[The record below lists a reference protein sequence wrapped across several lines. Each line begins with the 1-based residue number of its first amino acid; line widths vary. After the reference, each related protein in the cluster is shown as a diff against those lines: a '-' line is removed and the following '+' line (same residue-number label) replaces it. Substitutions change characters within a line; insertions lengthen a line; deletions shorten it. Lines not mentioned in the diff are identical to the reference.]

1 MADQGPVQHTATET
15 ADQLEVEYWARQ
27 VRLSI
32 WIATS
37 LTVLGAVRVWFDWP
51 IQQRWWVLPIAV
63 AAVVQ
68 GAAAALRWE
77 RIVRSARVRNMLI
90 GWYVANLALLW
101 AYCQGDWAGLAIFPS
116 AALVV
121 VVAGGAVLRPRTVL
135 QIGALATAGYL
146 GLATVEH
153 AVVGTFVPSMA
164 VVMAAVVGLCVKT
177 AENRRHLDR
186 QRRTAER
193 RTVAL
198 LENGSDAIIAVAD
211 GQIVF
216 ASGSVHRVL
225 GYEPDWLTADRL
237 SAITHPDKLPA
248 VLEWIAA
255 LRQSP
260 DGSTSTME
268 SRTRR
273 ADGSWVDIEVAGTN
287 RLADPDLNALIF
299 NVRDVTEQKT
309 LEGEL
314 TRQAF
319 EDSLTGLPNR
329 VLFRDRVEHA
339 VARNQRGGGRVTLLL
354 VDLDDF
360 KMVNDTLGHA
370 AGDELIASVAER
382 MSQQVRPSDTLARL
396 GGDEFAVLV
405 EDVDEIEV
413 AALADRLLTAIRQP
427 VRLGTRDFVGTAS
440 IGAATT
446 KADGAVTDTGEL
458 LRDADLAMYSAK
470 AAGRDRFA
478 VFDPAMYAD
487 VLREADERSQLEH
500 ALADN
505 QFLVHYQPIVDLP
518 SGRLTGVEALV
529 RWQHPQRGLLGP
541 NTFIPLAETTG
552 LIVPLGRWVLRQACL
567 QAAAW
572 HENLPG
578 ADDLRVSV
586 NLSPRQFQYAG
597 LIGDVRDVLAETG
610 IDPHRVVL
618 EITESLLMQDTD
630 ATIAMLEQLRA
641 LGVQLAIDDF
651 GTGYSSLS
659 YLKRFPVDILKIDR
673 SFVDGITT
681 DPEDAT
687 LAEAVVQLGRALHL
701 QTVAEGIETHDQH
714 SALRMLGCEYGQGYL
729 FAKPAEPSQIED
741 LLLKADRERSRELT
755 P

>member
-1 MADQGPVQHTATET
+1 VQHTASGT

-27 VRLSI
+27 VRLGI
-32 WIATS
+32 WIAIS
-37 LTVLGAVRVWFDWP
+37 LTVLGGVRVWFDWP
-51 IQQRWWVLPIAV
+51 IQQHWWVLPIAG
-63 AAVVQ
+63 AAAAQ
-68 GAAAALRWE
+68 GAAALLNWE
-77 RIVRSARVRNMLI
+77 RIVRSVRVRDWLI
-90 GWYVANLALLW
+90 GWYVANLALLF
-101 AYCQGDWAGLAIFPS
+101 AFCRGDWAGLAIFPA

-121 VVAGGAVLRPRTVL
+121 VVAAGAVLRPRTVL
-135 QIGALATAGYL
+135 QVGALATVGYL

-153 AVVGTFVPSMA
+153 AVVGTFVPAMA
-164 VVMAAVVGLCVKT
+164 VVIAAVVGLCVKT

-198 LENGSDAIIAVAD
+198 LENASDAILAVAD
-211 GQIVF
+211 GHVVF
-216 ASGSVHRVL
+216 ASGSVQRVL
-225 GYEPDWLTADRL
+225 GYEPDWLTPDRL
-237 SAITHPDKLPA
+237 TAITHPDSLPR

-255 LRQSP
+255 VRQSP
-260 DGSTSTME
+260 EGSTSTVE
-268 SRTRR
+268 SRARR
-273 ADGSWVDIEVAGTN
+273 ADGSWVELEVSGTN
-287 RLADPDLNALIF
+287 QLADPDLNAIIF
-299 NVRDVTEQKT
+299 SVRDVTEQRT

-329 VLFRDRVEHA
+329 ALFRDRVEHA

-360 KMVNDTLGHA
+360 KMVNDTLGHG

-405 EDVDEIEV
+405 EDVDEIEA
-413 AALADRLLTAIRQP
+413 AALAERLLAAIRQP
-427 VRLGTRDFVGTAS
+427 VRLGNRDFAGTAS
-440 IGAATT
+440 IGVATT
-446 KADGAVTDTGEL
+446 KADGSTTDTGEL

-478 VFDPAMYAD
+478 VFDPTMYAD
-487 VLREADERSQLEH
+487 ILREADERSQLEH
-500 ALADN
+500 ALAHDE
-505 QFLVHYQPIVDLP
+505 FVVHYQPIVDLP

-529 RWQHPQRGLLGP
+529 RWRHPQRGLLGP
-541 NTFIPLAETTG
+541 NTFIPLAESTG
-552 LIVPLGRWVLRQACL
+552 LIVPLGRWVLRQACR
-567 QAAAW
+567 QAVAW
-572 HENLPG
+572 HQNLPG
-578 ADDLRVSV
+578 AEQLRVSV

-597 LIGDVRDVLAETG
+597 LVGDVQEILVESG
-610 IDPHRVVL
+610 IDPRQVIL

-630 ATIAMLEQLRA
+630 ATITTLEQLRA

-659 YLKRFPVDILKIDR
+659 YLKRFPVNILKIDR
-673 SFVDGITT
+673 SFVNGITT

-701 QTVAEGIETHDQH
+701 QTVAEGIETADQQA
-714 SALRMLGCEYGQGYL
+714 ALRMLGCEYGQGYL
-729 FAKPAEPSQIED
+729 FAKPAEPSVIED
-741 LLLKADRERSRELT
+741 LFAGSRQ
-755 P
+755 PAA